1 MKERNYYSD
10 KKPICQHLIKFMLK
24 FELKQKY
31 KQSIKICYGGKI
43 SGSYVAQIL

>member
-1 MKERNYYSD
+1 MIG
-10 KKPICQHLIKFMLK
+10 KKNGVQHLIKFMLK
-24 FELKQKY
+24 FELKQMY